1 MEKILFLDGNENVKH
16 QILFNSDEN
25 KIDKGNNISYLKD
38 KIYDDDT
45 ILNIKAKLFNEC
57 QKIDSLRN
65 VFIESMYLFAYK
77 KVSINYN
84 YFKKNMNKEN
94 YDKVLENFKSNDFE
108 FEDKNYEEIMSYLET
123 SYHKNLF
130 IYELIPIGQKNI
142 SEKAYPVNP
151 LKYTVNDNIR
161 FSKDQ
166 NNVILEYYDFY
177 ENSIFVLDIESVG
190 NTNIDLKD
198 SIIKKYFIYSNVS
211 SHDEY
216 FINKDNLLNSSIDI
230 KMLLEKY
237 NIYNENIVKF
247 KTDLDYDYFG
257 INLCEIEISKNE
269 NIFYPIDILFKIFK
283 TSKNIPYIKYNPS
296 LREEKLNRLYTED
309 KRTYL
314 NSVQIHR
321 LQKIMNR
328 NYSVQMYVK
337 FENEECILSFLQ
349 NGSINIY
356 FETEN
361 LYNLKQIEKYF
372 VKYINPIIKNVQ
384 TLFQQY
390 GYYYEVIGSLKD
402 KKYNS
407 EKYKL

>member
-25 KIDKGNNISYLKD
+25 KIDKENNISYLKD

-94 YDKVLENFKSNDFE
+94 YNKVLENFKSNDFE

-123 SYHKNLF
+123 SYHKNLS

-151 LKYTVNDNIR
+151 LKYEINDNIR

-190 NTNIDLKD
+190 NTNNDLKD
-198 SIIKKYFIYSNVS
+198 
-211 SHDEY
+211 
-216 FINKDNLLNSSIDI
+216 
-230 KMLLEKY
+230 
-237 NIYNENIVKF
+237 
-247 KTDLDYDYFG
+247 
-257 INLCEIEISKNE
+257 
-269 NIFYPIDILFKIFK
+269 
-283 TSKNIPYIKYNPS
+283 
-296 LREEKLNRLYTED
+296 
-309 KRTYL
+309 
-314 NSVQIHR
+314 
-321 LQKIMNR
+321 
-328 NYSVQMYVK
+328 
-337 FENEECILSFLQ
+337 
-349 NGSINIY
+349 
-356 FETEN
+356 
-361 LYNLKQIEKYF
+361 
-372 VKYINPIIKNVQ
+372 
-384 TLFQQY
+384 
-390 GYYYEVIGSLKD
+390 
-402 KKYNS
+402 
-407 EKYKL
+407 